1 MSYQLVQS
9 DNNKVLLY
17 VVIAAIVFF
26 MFVLPKLEEC
36 YARDNKIIQEKMA
49 SLTAPSNN
57 NILKIDKKK
66 CSRDCCLYS
75 QWPVP
80 HMPKKK
86 ASKYVGSNLMCNGGV
101 GGGCVCV
108 TDNDLDY
115 LGQRGEN
122 YNYKPCS
129 KKK

>member
-26 MFVLPKLEEC
+26 MFILPELEKC

-49 SLTAPSNN
+49 SLGAISNK
-57 NILKIDKKK
+57 NITKFDKLK

-86 ASKYVGSNLMCNGGV
+86 SGKYVGSNLMCNGGV
-101 GGGCVCV
+101 GGGCLCV
-108 TDNDLDY
+108 TDEQLHY
-115 LGQRGEN
+115 LGQRGM
-122 YNYKPCS
+122 NYKPCYG
-129 KKK
+129 KK